1 MLKESVRIIR
11 DKLDIFNIFR
21 DLYFIEH
28 SKSNNINKNL
38 DIIKMSNES
47 SRELS
52 ILRANQAK

>member
-1 MLKESVRIIR
+1 MEELNNIR
-11 DKLDIFNIFR
+11 EKLDIFNIFR

-52 ILRANQAK
+52 ILNVN